1 MTAKTV
7 SGLEELLL
15 QELAAIGAQNLKLLK
30 RAVSFEGDMA
40 VMFRASYCCRTAL
53 RVLKPILSFPVVI
66 QDDLYKQIHSIE
78 WEDIFE
84 KNFTLAVDAV
94 IADSVFTNSMFVSL
108 KTKDAIVDRLR
119 EKWGTRPSIDL
130 DHPDIRVNVHIFK
143 ETCTVSLDS
152 SGSSL
157 HKRGYRRSAG
167 IAPINEVLAA
177 GLVQLSGWD
186 KKRPFVDPM
195 CGSGTL
201 LIEAAMYANQIP
213 PGYFREEF
221 GFMRWKDFD
230 SDLWISVK
238 ASEDNKIIDSKVQIV
253 GSDISDLAIR
263 NVRENIRFA
272 QLEHLITTSVSSFEE
287 AVPPLEPGIM
297 VTNPPYDER
306 LPVDDIIGFYK
317 KIGDILKIRYA
328 GYDAWVISS
337 DLRALKF
344 IGLHPSR
351 KIPVFNGP
359 LECRFVR
366 FSMYAGKKY

>member
-272 QLEHLITTSVSSFEE
+272 QLEHVITTSVSSFEE